1 MVNGGILGHGGDV
14 GCDGVCWDMMMLVD
28 GDGDGGCRGCGGCG
42 VVWCTRD
49 IGDES
54 ESESESGSG
63 DGCACLGMEYASVVV
78 GEGGA
83 TGKDRG

>member
-42 VVWCTRD
+42 VV
-49 IGDES
+49 
-54 ESESESGSG
+54 
-63 DGCACLGMEYASVVV
+63 Y
-78 GEGGA
+78 
-83 TGKDRG
+83 

>member
-1 MVNGGILGHGGDV
+1 MVMVMVDVGDV
-14 GCDGVCWDMMMLVD
+14 GD
-28 GDGDGGCRGCGGCG
+28 